1 MKRESFKKLIKDA
14 YLEISF
20 DYKNTSTLLQPRGSG
35 YYDLIINDEL
45 IDSGLTF
52 DELISIPFYEIKTIL
67 DISEEIEDLQQ
78 F

>member
-1 MKRESFKKLIKDA
+1 MKKEKFKKFLKNA

-20 DYKNTSTLLQPRGSG
+20 DYKEKSTLLQPRGSG
-35 YYDLIINDEL
+35 HYDLIINDEL

-52 DELISIPFYEIKTIL
+52 DELISTHFYDGKTIL
-67 DISEEIEDLQQ
+67 DICEEIEDLQE